1 MTSRTK
7 TGLEILQVSAVVG
20 VLANLLLRQL
30 PWGLNA
36 FLFVTAFVAG
46 LLLLTKRHRPELLTK
61 STIALNGAMVFFA
74 SMFLIRDAEQ
84 ILVWDTFAIL
94 VLMGVLLLG
103 NFDIKAHVA
112 GAFHY
117 AVGFIWSGITSVIGP
132 FVLLGAD
139 IDWREMPGNKISRH
153 VFSVLRGLA
162 IAAPLLLIF
171 GGLFMAADAAFE
183 GMINRAFNFNID
195 TVISHVIITSVFAW
209 LTAGYFRGSLMD
221 PFAASVSSPHVSKGS
236 SLSITNADAPQAET
250 RPVGSVP
257 PEAETPP
264 VARVS
269 DPECTSPPVS
279 KGDTSNSNA
288 NHSSPTDSFVAKVAA
303 EPGEAAAS
311 LPNNATI
318 LEHINISD
326 PPEANAKTADWS
338 GKHPPGSP
346 PEHLRAGWHCL
357 PEGEARTSGG
367 TETTSPNRD
376 WQNLDSSKLPSVFTL
391 GTVETVIILGLVD
404 LLFVAFVAVQVP
416 YLFGGMDLVQNTPD
430 FKLAEYA
437 RRGFGE
443 LVAVAA
449 LVLPMLLLSHWLL
462 RKDTKTV
469 GTIYKMLAGLQILLL
484 FVVMASAVQRLILL
498 TGELGYGMTT
508 VRFYPMVF
516 MTWLAI
522 VFAWFAVTVL
532 REKRNH
538 FAWGALWAAVFVLGA
553 TNLLNPDAFIAR
565 TNLQLME
572 RGRSFDVY
580 YNARLSDDAVPTLIN
595 HFEKLDSDAALVMYV
610 ELQQRACDK
619 RRETD
624 LRSWNYSRNNAAELF
639 NSVNLKAGNCDR
651 YHGD

>member
-1 MTSRTK
+1 MTTRTK
-7 TGLEILQVSAVVG
+7 TGLEILVASAIIG
-20 VLANLLLRQL
+20 LLGNLLLRQV

-36 FLFVTAFVAG
+36 FIFVSAFVAG
-46 LLLLTKRHRPELLTK
+46 LLYLTKKYRPELLTK
-61 STIALNGAMVFFA
+61 STVALSGAMVFFA
-74 SMFLIRDAEQ
+74 SMFLIRDAEE

-103 NFDIKAHVA
+103 NFDIRAHVA

-117 AVGFIWSGITSVIGP
+117 VAGFVWAGITSAIGP

-139 IDWREMPGNKISRH
+139 IDWKEMPGNKISRN

-162 IAAPLLLIF
+162 VAFPLLLIF
-171 GGLFMAADAAFE
+171 GGLFMAADAVFE
-183 GMINRAFNFNID
+183 GMVNRAFNFNAD
-195 TVISHVIITSVFAW
+195 TVVSHVALTALFAW

-221 PFAASVSSPHVSKGS
+221 PFAADKVSTPHASTGS
-236 SLSITNADAPQAET
+236 SLSITNTDTPQAET
-250 RPVGSVP
+250 RPVG
-257 PEAETPP
+257 
-264 VARVS
+264 RVS
-269 DPECTSPPVS
+269 DVTEKAPDT
-279 KGDTSNSNA
+279 DTS
-288 NHSSPTDSFVAKVAA
+288 SFVAKVAA

-326 PPEANAKTADWS
+326 PPDPIEAAAEKD
-338 GKHPPGSP
+338 SP
-346 PEHLRAGWHCL
+346 P
-357 PEGEARTSGG
+357 ARGGVAPTSGDG
-367 TETTSPNRD
+367 VAPSAVTGAPNAPVRD
-376 WQNLDSSKLPSVFTL
+376 WQNLDSSKLPPVFTL

-404 LLFVAFVAVQVP
+404 LLFIAFVAVQVP

-462 RKDTKTV
+462 RKDAKAV
-469 GTIYKMLAGLQILLL
+469 GTIYKVLAGLQILLL

-498 TGELGYGMTT
+498 TGELGYGLTT

-516 MTWLAI
+516 MTWLAV

-532 REKRNH
+532 RNKRNH
-538 FAWGALWAAVFVLGA
+538 FAWGALWSAVLILGA
-553 TNLLNPDAFIAR
+553 TNILNPDAIIAR

-580 YNARLSDDAVPTLIN
+580 YNSRLSDDAVPTLIN
-595 HFEKLDSDAALVMYV
+595 HFEKLDSDAAIVMYG